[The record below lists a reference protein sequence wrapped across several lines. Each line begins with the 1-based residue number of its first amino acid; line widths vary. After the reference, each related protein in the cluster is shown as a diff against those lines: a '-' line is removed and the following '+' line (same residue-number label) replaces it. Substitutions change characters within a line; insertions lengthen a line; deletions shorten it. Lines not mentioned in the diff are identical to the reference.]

1 VLRRQQATLDKLRA
15 ENETLKADVSRL
27 QTRNMTRPINSLEQ
41 SQLDRLYQ
49 ELDRYTCLVEADR
62 AKGAEMEKEITQLRD
77 EIWKRRRQM
86 GGVNAATNNQKHVE
100 KQVRLL
106 ESRLDQALVKFNKCV
121 SRNKKLREEIDGL
134 RGERVTFEKVYK
146 KIEKDLREKTRQMAV
161 VIEQSNLA
169 YEQRDKAQLEIAAI
183 EQANR
188 REEDAYH
195 QQVNDLSD
203 ELERMNEQLFNNT
216 KRNQQPVLVD
226 LAEEERKSAE
236 RKEALR
242 ANEIARVEE
251 EYAQQ
256 RKERMQNFEE
266 AFRKIS
272 AATGISDVDEL
283 VRVFIENEEHNFSL
297 FRYLNDQASELE
309 RLEEEIQALH
319 EEGARYSEA
328 AGDDGDEY
336 NEEMLKLE
344 SKIKA
349 TEEQTATYKA
359 KCESHQKILDEV
371 KDEVKLLLIRLDCK
385 CNDQDGET
393 SITTDNVL
401 DFLGLIE
408 EKTIEIISKYRK
420 MK

>member
-1 VLRRQQATLDKLRA
+1 MLVL
-15 ENETLKADVSRL
+15 VPSRVL
-27 QTRNMTRPINSLEQ
+27 QLFSHNSGVDTSP
-41 SQLDRLYQ
+41 SQ
-49 ELDRYTCLVEADR
+49 
-62 AKGAEMEKEITQLRD
+62 
-77 EIWKRRRQM
+77 
-86 GGVNAATNNQKHVE
+86 
-100 KQVRLL
+100 
-106 ESRLDQALVKFNKCV
+106 
-121 SRNKKLREEIDGL
+121 
-134 RGERVTFEKVYK
+134 
-146 KIEKDLREKTRQMAV
+146 DLREKTRQMAV

-203 ELERMNEQLFNNT
+203 ELERMNEQLFNYT

-226 LAEEERKSAE
+226 LAEEERKSTE
-236 RKEALR
+236 RKEASR

-266 AFRKIS
+266 VFRKIS

-319 EEGARYSEA
+319 EEGSRYSEA
-328 AGDDGDEY
+328 AGDDSDEY

-420 MK
+420 MKDLSDYTEENPAGYTPNGPSFSGALNLVAINPPRFLDYSSDESAEDGGELMPVHRESINYSKVEARASMMRRNPSKRKTVNGRRGSMVFNSRTSQRGGRNGATFMPELSKEP